1 MGIGGR
7 TNNSS
12 RSPSRPP
19 APPSSTGSA
28 PAQPQHQHQHQHY
41 QHQQQQQQQ
50 QPPAG
55 QGYSNA
61 PLPRSGNGNGQ
72 QPTKGQ
78 QQTERLYLC
87 LPFVKAALVKGNFK
101 TIVALPKC
109 MSARLPLRPSEGTAW
124 LIADGRPF
132 PPDVDV
138 NEWVAVNREY
148 TLLALVRTDMRIMRA
163 LADSFARLAV
173 KVVDLFNNL
182 NLYYSVVTEFCTV
195 ESNPTMS
202 AGPG

>member
-1 MGIGGR
+1 MPCRSSFLSSMGIGGR

-28 PAQPQHQHQHQHY
+28 PAQQPQQQQHQHY
-41 QHQQQQQQQ
+41 QQQQQQQQ

-109 MSARLPLRPSEGTAW
+109 RSTAYLLSPPRLRGDW
-124 LIADGRPF
+124 LANADGRSLF
-132 PPDVDV
+132 PRRRCQRMGRSQP
-138 NEWVAVNREY
+138 
-148 TLLALVRTDMRIMRA
+148 
-163 LADSFARLAV
+163 
-173 KVVDLFNNL
+173 
-182 NLYYSVVTEFCTV
+182 
-195 ESNPTMS
+195 
-202 AGPG
+202 

>member
-1 MGIGGR
+1 M
-7 TNNSS
+7 NNSS

-28 PAQPQHQHQHQHY
+28 PAQQQHQHQHY
-41 QHQQQQQQQ
+41 QQQQQQQQ

-61 PLPRSGNGNGQ
+61 PLPRSGNGNNGQ

-109 MSARLPLRPSEGTAW
+109 TSAAELLAPPSAGTAW
-124 LIADGRPF
+124 LTQTGTPLF
-132 PPDVDV
+132 SDVDV

-148 TLLALVRTDMRIMRA
+148 TLLALLRADMRYAGLWLTLA
-163 LADSFARLAV
+163 LVWLSKWSTF
-173 KVVDLFNNL
+173 
-182 NLYYSVVTEFCTV
+182 STT
-195 ESNPTMS
+195 
-202 AGPG
+202 

>member
-1 MGIGGR
+1 MRCRSSFLSSMGIGGR

-19 APPSSTGSA
+19 APPSATGTA
-28 PAQPQHQHQHQHY
+28 PAQNQHQHQHQHQHY
-41 QHQQQQQQQ
+41 QQQQQQQ

-87 LPFVKAALVKGNFK
+87 LPFVKAALVKGNLK

-109 MSARLPLRPSEGTAW
+109 MSARFAFLC
-124 LIADGRPF
+124 
-132 PPDVDV
+132 PD
-138 NEWVAVNREY
+138 
-148 TLLALVRTDMRIMRA
+148 RT
-163 LADSFARLAV
+163 
-173 KVVDLFNNL
+173 
-182 NLYYSVVTEFCTV
+182 
-195 ESNPTMS
+195 
-202 AGPG
+202 G